1 MIIKSYNRV
10 RIKKEQFF
18 KNAENIGLK
27 FWNEGLS
34 KKAVK
39 IYGDKEAVK
48 YRRDN
53 LLSVRVNEE
62 TAEVWLYT
70 QGCTHG
76 IEFDTDNMSELRID
90 ENGDLFDIMLLC
102 DTYNLLN
109 NCVVEFKE
117 QR

>member
-1 MIIKSYNRV
+1 MVIKSYNRV
-10 RIKKEQFF
+10 RIKEEQFF

-48 YRRDN
+48 YRQDN
-53 LLSVRVNEE
+53 LLSIRVNEDV
-62 TAEVWLYT
+62 AEVWLYT

-76 IEFDTDNMSELRID
+76 IEFDTDNMSELRVTSNED
-90 ENGDLFDIMLLC
+90 FFDLMLLC

-109 NCVVEFKE
+109 KCVVEFKE

>member
-10 RIKKEQFF
+10 RIKEEQFF
-18 KNAENIGLK
+18 KNAENIDLK

-39 IYGDKEAVK
+39 IYGDKEAIK

-53 LLSVRVNEE
+53 LLSVRVNEDVV
-62 TAEVWLYT
+62 EVWLYT

-76 IEFDTDNMSELRID
+76 IEFDMDNMSELRIN
-90 ENGDLFDIMLLC
+90 ENEDLFDIMLLC

>member
-34 KKAVK
+34 KKSVK
-39 IYGDKEAVK
+39 IYGDKEAIK

-53 LLSVRVNEE
+53 LLSIRVNEE

-76 IEFDTDNMSELRID
+76 IEFDTDNMSKLRID
-90 ENGDLFDIMLLC
+90 EKEDLFDINLLC

-109 NCVVEFKE
+109 NCVVEFEE

>member
-10 RIKKEQFF
+10 RIKEEQFF
-18 KNAENIGLK
+18 KNAENIDLK

-39 IYGDKEAVK
+39 IYGDKEAIK

-53 LLSVRVNEE
+53 LLSIRVNEDV
-62 TAEVWLYT
+62 AEVWLYT

-90 ENGDLFDIMLLC
+90 SNEDLFDIMLLL

-109 NCVVEFKE
+109 NCVVEFEE

>member
-10 RIKKEQFF
+10 RIKEEQFF

-48 YRRDN
+48 YRQDN
-53 LLSVRVNEE
+53 LLIIRVNVDV
-62 TAEVWLYT
+62 AEVWLYT

-76 IEFDTDNMSELRID
+76 IEFDTDDMSEFRID
-90 ENGDLFDIMLLC
+90 EKEDLFDINLLC

-109 NCVVEFKE
+109 NCVVEFEE

>member
-1 MIIKSYNRV
+1 MVIKSYNCV
-10 RIKKEQFF
+10 RIDEGQFF

-27 FWNEGLS
+27 FWNEGLC
-34 KKAVK
+34 KRAQR

-48 YRRDN
+48 YRQDN
-53 LLSVRVNEE
+53 LLSIRVNEDV
-62 TAEVWLYT
+62 AEVWLYT

-76 IEFDTDNMSELRID
+76 IEFDTDNMSELRVVSN
-90 ENGDLFDIMLLC
+90 EDLFDIMLLF

-109 NCVVEFKE
+109 KCVLEFKE

>member
-1 MIIKSYNRV
+1 MIIKSYNCV
-10 RIKKEQFF
+10 RIDEGQFF

-27 FWNEGLS
+27 FWNEGLC
-34 KKAVK
+34 KRAQR
-39 IYGDKEAVK
+39 IYGDKEAFE

-53 LLSVRVNEE
+53 LLSIRVNKNV
-62 TAEVWLYT
+62 AEVRLFT

-76 IEFDTDNMSELRID
+76 IEFDTDDMGKFRVVSNE
-90 ENGDLFDIMLLC
+90 DLFDLMLLC

-109 NCVVEFKE
+109 KCVLEFKE

>member
-10 RIKKEQFF
+10 RIKEEQFF
-18 KNAENIGLK
+18 KNVENIDLK

-39 IYGDKEAVK
+39 IYGDKEAIK

-53 LLSVRVNEE
+53 LLSIRVNEDV
-62 TAEVWLYT
+62 AEVWLYT

-90 ENGDLFDIMLLC
+90 SNEDLFDIMLLC

-109 NCVVEFKE
+109 KCVLEFKE

>member
-18 KNAENIGLK
+18 KNAENIDLK

-39 IYGDKEAVK
+39 IYGDKEAIK

-53 LLSVRVNEE
+53 LLSIRVNEDV
-62 TAEVWLYT
+62 AEVWLYT

-76 IEFDTDNMSELRID
+76 IEFDTDNMSELRVD
-90 ENGDLFDIMLLC
+90 SNEDLFDINLLC

-109 NCVVEFKE
+109 KCVLEFKE